1 MKKQDILNTLRSQM
15 FVGLILFF
23 LLSFLGSV
31 FSGALTLN
39 SINFQAITFHIP
51 LLSVDYSIK
60 SDFGLWVGI
69 LASSATLAAFLSNY
83 LGKRTFI
90 MYKVVNYPEDHLK
103 VMKFI
108 RGNPQDAK
116 SVANEF
122 DIPLSVA
129 QRVLNDLEK
138 DGLLEKISEGDKAV
152 YYFPFQKNKAKQMMN
167 QSK

>member
-1 MKKQDILNTLRSQM
+1 MKKHTILNTLRSQM

-23 LLSFLGSV
+23 LLSFLGGI

-39 SINFQAITFHIP
+39 SLDFRSVTFYFP
-51 LLSVDYSIK
+51 LLSVDYSIN

-83 LGKRTFI
+83 IGKRTFV
-90 MYKVVNYPEDHLK
+90 MYKVVNYPADHLK

-116 SVANEF
+116 NVASEF

-129 QRVLNDLEK
+129 QRVLGDLEK
-138 DGLLEKISEGDKAV
+138 DGLLEKVSEGEKAI
-152 YYFPFQKNKAKQMMN
+152 YYFPFEKNRVM
-167 QSK
+167 